1 MGVSDA
7 STQRRN
13 DEQTIRTGRGTSG
26 QKEPKRTGTVVETMQ
41 IRTELLDWNEWLECL
56 TVSGQNG
63 LLTAKLAPFLV
74 RVRGPVLLIPPGME
88 LVTPITVAF
97 IPILVHKHGCFRC
110 ACLLSAGT
118 QPQVHRSVGL
128 RSNWTHACRPLV
140 VVSAPWCAS
149 APS

>member
-41 IRTELLDWNEWLECL
+41 IRTELLYWNEWLECL

-74 RVRGPVLLIPPGME
+74 WDRGSVLLIPPGVE
-88 LVTPITVAF
+88 FVTLITVAF
-97 IPILVHKHGCFRC
+97 ISQSLCINMAVFAAPVFSQRGRNHKCTG
-110 ACLLSAGT
+110 LSVFVRIG
-118 QPQVHRSVGL
+118 HM
-128 RSNWTHACRPLV
+128 HADR
-140 VVSAPWCAS
+140 
-149 APS
+149 